1 MNNKTIFSFD
11 FSMAKPALCVYIN
24 GKILFYCFPM
34 NLDSKSENKLSN
46 CNVKV
51 FNRNLSSIDKKKFT
65 SNELVVEHIKR
76 ANELSE
82 MIIKVISYLLNEY
95 NITINEDVIISS
107 EGLSFASKGDA
118 TLDLSGYKYVLLSKL
133 YSKGF
138 TNIKTYSPI
147 TIKSIAGCSKKG
159 NYGKLPMISKIMEE
173 KENIHSFIDCL
184 KYNPEELKKKTA
196 FVNCVDD
203 LVDAYW
209 CLKTTI
215 EKENL
220 NISL

>member
-1 MNNKTIFSFD
+1 MNYSLFAFD
-11 FSMAKPALCVYIN
+11 FSMSKPALCTYVN
-24 GKILFYCFPM
+24 NKIDFYCFPM
-34 NLDSKSENKLSN
+34 NLDDKSITKLEDV
-46 CNVKV
+46 NVKV
-51 FNRNLSSIDKKKFT
+51 YNRGLNSIDKKNFN
-65 SNELVVEHIKR
+65 SNSLVLEHIKR

-82 MIIKVISYLLNEY
+82 MILKVILDIVDKN
-95 NITINEDVIISS
+95 NIDKENVIIAS

-118 TLDLSGYKYVLLSKL
+118 MLDLSGYKYVLLSKL
-133 YSKGF
+133 YSQGF

-147 TIKSIAGCSKKG
+147 SIKSVAGCAKKG
-159 NYGKLPMISKIMEE
+159 EKGKLPMITKIMEE
-173 KENIHSFIDCL
+173 KPNIHNFIDCL
-184 KYNPEELKKKTA
+184 KYSPEELKKKTA

-220 NISL
+220 YISL